1 MGEAGDCEIGELEE
15 IPMKVFW
22 NGEEVK
28 MVVYWPDTSSLIGA
42 VLIER
47 INGEKRWV
55 NPKEVKVIYE

>member
-1 MGEAGDCEIGELEE
+1 
-15 IPMKVFW
+15 MKVFW